1 MEGALLKIKEYLT
14 SYESINEIEQ
24 LEKPEN
30 NESLDEATFAE
41 MVRRYLIVHDK
52 ILNIINE
59 ILESKGEE

>member
-30 NESLDEATFAE
+30 NETLDETTFVE

-52 ILNIINE
+52 VLNIINE